1 MTSRSKDF
9 LNSAEA
15 AELLHIRRQTL
26 YAYVSR
32 GLVRSVRAGGARE
45 RLYARAD
52 LERLLQ
58 RAQVQGGQAAVAASA
73 LNLGHPMVPTSIT
86 EITPKGPSYRGR
98 LALELAEQGASF
110 EHTAELLWSGLWHEE
125 PVVWR
130 APELP
135 PALGTLLGQLTPAM
149 AQEQIAEVLAMA
161 VLQLGL
167 GRGSAAARLM
177 HGHPLE
183 AARELVLTLA
193 GCLGVLGQAG
203 RFVRPAP
210 GASVAMAALQALG
223 RPGSADDVALLNAML
238 VLLADH
244 ELSPGTFAARIA
256 ASSASPLHA
265 CLAAALAASAGTEV
279 TRRYQRVEMLL
290 SRASSGAGAGAEGG
304 SVHSHLG
311 QRVAAGQAVPG
322 FEHPLYPQGDPRAAW
337 LLARLRRR
345 PHLPPAA
352 AQALAWVDE
361 VGQRHALHPRHE
373 LAVIATCHALRCP
386 PGSAAALF
394 LLARLAGWVAH
405 VLEQRLSPQLI
416 RPRAKFVAAKAGEL
430 EG

>member
-1 MTSRSKDF
+1 MTSRPKDF

-15 AELLHIRRQTL
+15 AALLHIRRQTL

-32 GLVRSVRAGGARE
+32 GLVRSVQADGARE

-52 LERLLQ
+52 LDRLLQ

-86 EITPKGPSYRGR
+86 EITPRGPSYRGR

-135 PALGTLLGQLTPAM
+135 PALDTLLGQLTPAL
-149 AQEQIAEVLAMA
+149 AQEQMAEVLAMA

-193 GCLGVLGQAG
+193 ACLGVLSKAA
-203 RFVRPAP
+203 RFVSPAP
-210 GASVAMAALQALG
+210 GASVALAALQALG
-223 RPGSADDVALLNAML
+223 RPGCADDVALLNAML

-265 CLAAALAASAGTEV
+265 GLAAALAASAGTEV
-279 TRRYQRVEMLL
+279 TRRYQRIEMLL
-290 SRASSGAGAGAEGG
+290 AGEGG
-304 SVHSHLG
+304 LSAQNQLA

-322 FEHPLYPQGDPRAAW
+322 FEHPLYPLGDPRAAW

-345 PHLPPAA
+345 PDLPPAA
-352 AQALAWVDE
+352 VQALAVVKE
-361 VGQRHALHPRHE
+361 GERHALYPRHE
-373 LAVIATCHALRCP
+373 LAVIATCHALHCP

-416 RPRAKFVAAKAGEL
+416 RPRAKFVAAKAGEF
-430 EG
+430 ER

>member
-1 MTSRSKDF
+1 MSQPAKDF
-9 LNSAEA
+9 LNAAEA

-52 LERLLQ
+52 LDRLLQ

-73 LNLGHPMVPTSIT
+73 LNLGHPMVPTSLT

-149 AQEQIAEVLAMA
+149 AQEQMAEVLAMA

-279 TRRYQRVEMLL
+279 TRRYQRIEMLL
-290 SRASSGAGAGAEGG
+290 AGEGG
-304 SVHSHLG
+304 LSAHSHLA

-337 LLARLRRR
+337 LLARLRGR
-345 PHLPPAA
+345 PQLPLAA

-361 VGQRHALHPRHE
+361 VGLRHALHPRHE

-416 RPRAKFVAAKAGEL
+416 RPRAKFVAAKAGGL

>member
-149 AQEQIAEVLAMA
+149 AQEQMAEVLAMA

-193 GCLGVLGQAG
+193 GCLGVLGPAG

-279 TRRYQRVEMLL
+279 TRRYQRVEKLL
-290 SRASSGAGAGAEGG
+290 AGEGG
-304 SVHSHLG
+304 LSAQSQLA

-345 PHLPPAA
+345 PDLPPAA
-352 AQALAWVDE
+352 VQALAVVKE
-361 VGQRHALHPRHE
+361 GQRHALYPRHE
-373 LAVIATCHALRCP
+373 LAVIATCHALRGP
-386 PGSAAALF
+386 SGSAAALF

-430 EG
+430 EV